1 MKTRLDK
8 KDEQIKNSGVSGNVS
23 VSEDVEQLKSLL
35 REKNTEFENYKV
47 KIMQSF
53 KEKIAERDKQYQ
65 AVIDKQKT
73 VIEQLKKHIT
83 DKQ

>member
-1 MKTRLDK
+1 
-8 KDEQIKNSGVSGNVS
+8 
-23 VSEDVEQLKSLL
+23 
-35 REKNTEFENYKV
+35 
-47 KIMQSF
+47 MQSF